1 VSFIYRFDYK
11 YILQNLGKS
20 VDLMMYSPI
29 VKDKFDPCIVV
40 IFALSVMC
48 IAIGGYWSGIT
59 LMDR

>member
-1 VSFIYRFDYK
+1 
-11 YILQNLGKS
+11 
-20 VDLMMYSPI
+20 
-29 VKDKFDPCIVV
+29 VV